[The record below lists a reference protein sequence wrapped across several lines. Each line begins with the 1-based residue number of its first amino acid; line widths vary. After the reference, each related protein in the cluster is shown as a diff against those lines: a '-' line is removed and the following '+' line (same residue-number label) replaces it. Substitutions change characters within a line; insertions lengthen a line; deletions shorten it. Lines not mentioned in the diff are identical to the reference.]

1 MLRKNAK
8 IDLLKSV
15 PLFEQC
21 SRRELDE
28 ISQVADEVSLDAGTM
43 LTQEGATGQEFV
55 IIVEGA
61 ADVLRRGRLVNRL
74 GSGDFLGE
82 ISVLSGAPRNADVIA
97 TTDMSIEV
105 LSPSEFNTLLD
116 ENPSI
121 TRKILM
127 AAVDR
132 LSALEK
138 SHSA

>member
-1 MLRKNAK
+1 VLRKNAK

-82 ISVLSGAPRNADVIA
+82 IALVSRLPRTATVRTTAPTRALVIA
-97 TTDMSIEV
+97 A
-105 LSPSEFNTLLD
+105 PAFRTLLRRT
-116 ENPSI
+116 PSMQM
-121 TRKILM
+121 KVLEAL
-127 AAVDR
+127 AAR
-132 LSALEK
+132 LPDDMG
-138 SHSA
+138 

>member
-82 ISVLSGAPRNADVIA
+82 IALVSRLPRTATVRTTAPTRALVIA
-97 TTDMSIEV
+97 A
-105 LSPSEFNTLLD
+105 PAFRTLLRRT
-116 ENPSI
+116 PSMQM
-121 TRKILM
+121 KVLEAL
-127 AAVDR
+127 AAR
-132 LSALEK
+132 LPDDMG
-138 SHSA
+138 

>member
-1 MLRKNAK
+1 VLRKNAK

-15 PLFEQC
+15 PLFDQC

-82 ISVLSGAPRNADVIA
+82 IALVSRLPRTATVRTTAPTRALVIA
-97 TTDMSIEV
+97 A
-105 LSPSEFNTLLD
+105 PAFRTLLRRT
-116 ENPSI
+116 PSMQM
-121 TRKILM
+121 KVLEAL
-127 AAVDR
+127 AAR
-132 LSALEK
+132 LPDDMG
-138 SHSA
+138 

>member
-1 MLRKNAK
+1 VLRKNAK

-82 ISVLSGAPRNADVIA
+82 IALVSRLPRTATVRTTAPTRALVIA
-97 TTDMSIEV
+97 A
-105 LSPSEFNTLLD
+105 PAFRTLLRRT
-116 ENPSI
+116 PSMQM
-121 TRKILM
+121 KVLEAL
-127 AAVDR
+127 AAR
-132 LSALEK
+132 LPDDLG
-138 SHSA
+138 